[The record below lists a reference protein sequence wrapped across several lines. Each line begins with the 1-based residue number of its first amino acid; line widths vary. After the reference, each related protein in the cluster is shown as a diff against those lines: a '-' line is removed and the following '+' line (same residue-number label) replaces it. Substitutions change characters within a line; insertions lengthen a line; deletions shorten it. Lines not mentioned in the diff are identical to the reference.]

1 MLWSFSFLRFA
12 YRAHETFRRIQKLS
26 TASGELGER
35 ERWTTKHLNKNGLLP
50 TVWLCFPTIV
60 VVLILQILLDYERD
74 TTELSLEGP
83 VEAGNEEEEQEEGSH
98 LGDPEMNRT

>member
-1 MLWSFSFLRFA
+1 M
-12 YRAHETFRRIQKLS
+12 
-26 TASGELGER
+26 
-35 ERWTTKHLNKNGLLP
+35 
-50 TVWLCFPTIV
+50 